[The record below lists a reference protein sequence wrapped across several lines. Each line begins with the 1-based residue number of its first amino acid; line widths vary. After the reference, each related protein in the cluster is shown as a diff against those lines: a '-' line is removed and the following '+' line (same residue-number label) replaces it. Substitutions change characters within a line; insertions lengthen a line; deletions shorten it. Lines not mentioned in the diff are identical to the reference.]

1 MTVSAGYLDFVL
13 SQLESIECVTSKR
26 MFGGA
31 GLWSGGLFFGLIAAD
46 VLYFKVDETN
56 APDYESAG
64 MAVFSPFGTY
74 SMAYRQVPPAVLEDS
89 RELRGWAEK
98 ALEAAS
104 RKSRKGS
111 RKKSR

>member
-31 GLWSGGLFFGLIAAD
+31 GLWSRGLFFGLIADD

-56 APDYESAG
+56 APDYDSAG
-64 MAVFSPFGTY
+64 MAAFSPFGTY
-74 SMAYRQVPPAVLEDS
+74 SMAYRQVPPDVLEDGDK
-89 RELRGWAEK
+89 LRLWAEK
-98 ALEAAS
+98 ALAAAS
-104 RKSRKGS
+104 RKSRKGGGKRS
-111 RKKSR
+111 R